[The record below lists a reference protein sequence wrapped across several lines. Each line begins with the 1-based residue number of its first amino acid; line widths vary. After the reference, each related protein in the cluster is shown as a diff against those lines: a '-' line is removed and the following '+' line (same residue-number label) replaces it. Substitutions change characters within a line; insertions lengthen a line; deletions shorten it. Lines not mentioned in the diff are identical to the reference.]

1 MTLDWDYRNRSV
13 SKSMPGHLEK
23 NLKRFNV
30 ILKRPTYTPGGYI
43 APVYGSKAQQMV
55 AIDDSP
61 PLNLAQKK
69 TIQEIIGAFLY
80 YARVIDCTMLKKITE
95 LGSLQATATEQV
107 SRQVDA
113 FLQYAATYPVTKI
126 TYHASDMTLHTHSD
140 ASYLGETR
148 GRSRIAG
155 FHFLGQQHRSGTIP
169 STPINGGLL
178 IRSSILDVVVSSAA
192 EAELGGLFENMR
204 DATSLR
210 NILADMGY
218 PQPAS
223 PMQTDNKC
231 AEGIAQN
238 TVKSKRSKAFDMRY
252 HWVRDRVHQGQFD
265 VYWREGGHNLADYF
279 TKDHPAAHHK
289 AMRPYF
295 ITS

>member
-1 MTLDWDYRNRSV
+1 
-13 SKSMPGHLEK
+13 
-23 NLKRFNV
+23 
-30 ILKRPTYTPGGYI
+30 
-43 APVYGSKAQQMV
+43 
-55 AIDDSP
+55 
-61 PLNLAQKK
+61 
-69 TIQEIIGAFLY
+69 
-80 YARVIDCTMLKKITE
+80 MLKKITE
-95 LGSLQATATEQV
+95 LGSLQANATEQV

-126 TYHASDMTLHTHSD
+126 TYHASDIMTLHNPSD

-169 STPINGGLL
+169 IAPINGGLL
-178 IRSSILDVVVSSAA
+178 IRSSILDVVVSSAK

-223 PMQTDNKC
+223 PMQTDTNWRKESHKIQLSLNAQKHLICVTTGC
-231 AEGIAQN
+231 AIE
-238 TVKSKRSKAFDMRY
+238 SSKA
-252 HWVRDRVHQGQFD
+252 
-265 VYWREGGHNLADYF
+265 NLLF
-279 TKDHPAAHHK
+279 TGAK
-289 AMRPYF
+289 AGTISPTISQKITLRLIIRLCDPISSPPKHSPY
-295 ITS
+295 